1 MPSGPIPMARPM
13 ALDDRAEW
21 FEEFLNKIA
30 ERVEHG
36 GRFSNDDLR
45 RDMPE
50 PFVSNWWGTAFRKA
64 AASGLI
70 KRVGY
75 KKSKTKSRNSGVQS
89 IWEPLPK
96 GRSDVSEAEQDR
108 G

>member
-21 FEEFLNKIA
+21 FEEFLNKIS
-30 ERVEHG
+30 ERVEVG

-50 PFVSNWWGTAFRKA
+50 PFVSNWWGTAWRMA
-64 AASGLI
+64 ATSGLI
-70 KRVGY
+70 RHVGY
-75 KKSKTKSRNSGVQS
+75 KKSQTKSRNSGVQS
-89 IWEPLPK
+89 IWEPTPK
-96 GRSDVSEAEQDR
+96 GRSDACEIE
-108 G
+108 